1 MARVGDSPMPYAI
14 HEIFASL
21 QGEGRHT
28 GRPVV
33 FIRFAGCNLA
43 CPWCDTDHTP
53 RMHLELDSLLSEV
66 GTHPEKSVI
75 LTGGEPLLQPA
86 LGEAVDALKE
96 RGYWVGIE
104 TNGTLEPS
112 EALRQKLD
120 YIATSPKRS
129 APLAIRQADEVR
141 LVVAPDVTSAW
152 CESVRARVV
161 ARDYFLSPC
170 DEGGQIQLLRAMT
183 VLGKLNASAP
193 EPPWR
198 LSIQAHKFAK
208 IP

>member
-1 MARVGDSPMPYAI
+1 MPYAI

-33 FIRFAGCNLA
+33 FVRFAGCNLA
-43 CPWCDTDHTP
+43 CPWCDTDHAP
-53 RMHLELDSLLSEV
+53 RMHLTLEALLSAV

-86 LGEAVDALKE
+86 LGEVVEALKA
-96 RGYWVGIE
+96 RGYWIGIE
-104 TNGTLEPS
+104 TNGTIEPS

-120 YIATSPKRS
+120 YIATSPKLS

-141 LVVAPDVTSAW
+141 LVVAPDVTGAW
-152 CESVRARVV
+152 CESVRARVK
-161 ARDYFLSPC
+161 AQDYFLSPC
-170 DEGGQIQLLRAMT
+170 DEGGQIQLLRAMKM
-183 VLGKLNASAP
+183 LGQLNASAP

-198 LSIQAHKFAK
+198 LSIQAHKFAQ